1 MKPKSN
7 KNMPEMQDFVD
18 GDFNTTSDSISN
30 VSSTQSDD
38 EITSGIAAVDTSSS
52 SNNNEET
59 SSSSSPDKNLQETIV
74 SQVKETLFKTLKV
87 CLTATEAERIKQE
100 FNKNIQVQQLLQ
112 DQMKPRVLNL
122 SLPTVLEMI
131 KQKDQH
137 DAANANR
144 KRMNYLEMKRKSP
157 EPEED
162 EDDIDTLKKRL
173 KPFVKPQFMRME
185 STGSQHSPYT
195 SEKSRKLIEL
205 AKSKTRPSSSPAAAS
220 TLEVFEKTY
229 TRPQPKNRDKVMKVL
244 AKNKKKAEYFDDQK
258 KYLGF
263 GETFDPEQE
272 KQRRREEKL
281 KKKEQRKQEEIK
293 RIRVLKKA
301 NVTLEEKN
309 LMQELMSMAESE
321 SMNTDSSNHGD
332 DVSQKMN
339 HEETS
344 SSFVS
349 EALVSDNN
357 VSVNDL
363 NDYDDYDYTFTTSR
377 DDISVDDFHSL
388 MQM

>member
-1 MKPKSN
+1 
-7 KNMPEMQDFVD
+7 
-18 GDFNTTSDSISN
+18 
-30 VSSTQSDD
+30 
-38 EITSGIAAVDTSSS
+38 
-52 SNNNEET
+52 
-59 SSSSSPDKNLQETIV
+59 
-74 SQVKETLFKTLKV
+74 
-87 CLTATEAERIKQE
+87 
-100 FNKNIQVQQLLQ
+100 
-112 DQMKPRVLNL
+112 
-122 SLPTVLEMI
+122 
-131 KQKDQH
+131 
-137 DAANANR
+137 
-144 KRMNYLEMKRKSP
+144 
-157 EPEED
+157 
-162 EDDIDTLKKRL
+162 
-173 KPFVKPQFMRME
+173 ME
-185 STGSQHSPYT
+185 SRGSQHSPYT

-205 AKSKTRPSSSPAAAS
+205 AKSKTRPSSSPAASS

-229 TRPQPKNRDKVMKVL
+229 TRPKPKNRDKVMKVL
-244 AKNKKKAEYFDDQK
+244 AKNKKKAEYFNDKK

-293 RIRVLKKA
+293 RIRVLRKA

-332 DVSQKMN
+332 DVSQKMKMN
-339 HEETS
+339 HEETR

-349 EALVSDNN
+349 DARVS
-357 VSVNDL
+357 DL

-388 MQM
+388 MQ

>member
-1 MKPKSN
+1 
-7 KNMPEMQDFVD
+7 
-18 GDFNTTSDSISN
+18 
-30 VSSTQSDD
+30 
-38 EITSGIAAVDTSSS
+38 
-52 SNNNEET
+52 
-59 SSSSSPDKNLQETIV
+59 
-74 SQVKETLFKTLKV
+74 
-87 CLTATEAERIKQE
+87 
-100 FNKNIQVQQLLQ
+100 
-112 DQMKPRVLNL
+112 
-122 SLPTVLEMI
+122 
-131 KQKDQH
+131 
-137 DAANANR
+137 
-144 KRMNYLEMKRKSP
+144 
-157 EPEED
+157 
-162 EDDIDTLKKRL
+162 
-173 KPFVKPQFMRME
+173 ME
-185 STGSQHSPYT
+185 SRGSQHSPYT

-205 AKSKTRPSSSPAAAS
+205 AKSKTRPSSSPAASS

-229 TRPQPKNRDKVMKVL
+229 TRPKPKNRDKVIKVL
-244 AKNKKKAEYFDDQK
+244 AKNKKKAEYFNDKK

-377 DDISVDDFHSL
+377 
-388 MQM
+388 

>member
-74 SQVKETLFKTLKV
+74 SQVKETLVKTLKV

-131 KQKDQH
+131 
-137 DAANANR
+137 
-144 KRMNYLEMKRKSP
+144 NYLEMKRKSP

-162 EDDIDTLKKRL
+162 EDDIDTLKKKL

-185 STGSQHSPYT
+185 SRGSQHSPYT

-205 AKSKTRPSSSPAAAS
+205 AKSKTRPSSSPAASS

-229 TRPQPKNRDKVMKVL
+229 TRPKPKNRDKVMKVL

-272 KQRRREEKL
+272 KQRGEVEE
-281 KKKEQRKQEEIK
+281 ERAEEA
-293 RIRVLKKA
+293 RG
-301 NVTLEEKN
+301 N
-309 LMQELMSMAESE
+309 
-321 SMNTDSSNHGD
+321 
-332 DVSQKMN
+332 
-339 HEETS
+339 
-344 SSFVS
+344 
-349 EALVSDNN
+349 
-357 VSVNDL
+357 
-363 NDYDDYDYTFTTSR
+363 
-377 DDISVDDFHSL
+377 
-388 MQM
+388 